1 MPESIKVSV
10 FGIVGSPLCVASS
23 DGQEV
28 YERLNAAF
36 EANRKVT
43 LSFHN
48 VTALTSAFLNVAIGQ
63 LYGTF
68 SEDIIQPSLDME
80 NMEKD
85 DEDLLESVV
94 ENAKRVLQRSRKIQP
109 SNSRDIK
116 RSRINQGDV
125 WSYNST
131 SQHKLFHSNDED
143 NYSNILRKSYS

>member
-1 MPESIKVSV
+1 MSESIKISV

-48 VTALTSAFLNVAIGQ
+48 VTALTPAFLNAAIGQ

-68 SEDIIQPSLDME
+68 SEDKIQSSLEME

-85 DEDLLESVV
+85 DENLLEHAV
-94 ENAKRVLQRSRKIQP
+94 ENAKQYFKEPERFNQAIQE
-109 SNSRDIK
+109 
-116 RSRINQGDV
+116 
-125 WSYNST
+125 T
-131 SQHKLFHSNDED
+131 LNDEV
-143 NYSNILRKSYS
+143 

>member
-48 VTALTSAFLNVAIGQ
+48 VTALTSAFLNAAIGQ

-68 SEDIIQPSLDME
+68 SEDKIRSSLEME

-85 DEDLLESVV
+85 DEDLLERVV
-94 ENAKRVLQRSRKIQP
+94 ENAKLYFKDPERFNQAIQE
-109 SNSRDIK
+109 
-116 RSRINQGDV
+116 
-125 WSYNST
+125 T
-131 SQHKLFHSNDED
+131 LNDEV
-143 NYSNILRKSYS
+143 